1 MSAYSGDRLIKSS
14 SSAARI
20 YVGNLPQNIR
30 EKEIEDIFYK
40 YGKIVAVDI
49 HSRADPAFAFVDF
62 EDPRDAEDAVHE
74 KDGDKFESYTLK
86 VEFPKASGR
95 GGGRDNDRFGSDRGR
110 GGYVRGR
117 GRGGPIRRTDHRVL
131 ISGMPPSGSWQ
142 DLKDHMREAGEVTYT
157 DVYKDGTATVEF
169 GCKSDMEWA
178 VKYLDDTKFKSHQNE
193 HSIIH
198 VKADEARGSR
208 RSRSRS
214 RSPRRRSPSPRRRSY
229 SPRRRSRSR
238 SPYSRR

>member
-1 MSAYSGDRLIKSS
+1 MSYSGDRLIKSTTS
-14 SSAARI
+14 EARI
-20 YVGNLPQNIR
+20 YVGGLPQNIR
-30 EKEIEDIFYK
+30 ESEIEDIFYK

-62 EDPRDAEDAVHE
+62 EDPRDAEDAVKE
-74 KDGDKFESYTLK
+74 KDGDKFENYRLK

-178 VKYLDDTKFKSHQNE
+178 VKNLDDTKFKSHQNE
-193 HSIIH
+193 HSIIR
-198 VKADEARGSR
+198 VKGDAPSR

-229 SPRRRSRSR
+229 SPRRRSRSP
-238 SPYSRR
+238 SPYYRR

>member
-1 MSAYSGDRLIKSS
+1 MSYSGDRLIKSTTS
-14 SSAARI
+14 EARI
-20 YVGNLPQNIR
+20 YVGGLPQNIR
-30 EKEIEDIFYK
+30 ESEIEDIFYK

-62 EDPRDAEDAVHE
+62 EDPRDAEDAVKE
-74 KDGDKFESYTLK
+74 KDGDKFENYRLK

-178 VKYLDDTKFKSHQNE
+178 CKNLDDTKFKSHQNE
-193 HSIIH
+193 HSIIR
-198 VKADEARGSR
+198 VKGDAPSR

-229 SPRRRSRSR
+229 SPRRRSRSP
-238 SPYSRR
+238 SPYYRR

>member
-1 MSAYSGDRLIKSS
+1 MIKSTTS
-14 SSAARI
+14 EARI
-20 YVGNLPQNIR
+20 YVGGLPQNIR
-30 EKEIEDIFYK
+30 KNELEDIFYK
-40 YGKIVAVDI
+40 YGTITAVDI
-49 HSRADPAFAFVDF
+49 HARADPAFAFVDF
-62 EDPRDAEDAVHE
+62 EDPRDAEDAVKE
-74 KDGDKFESYTLK
+74 KDGDRFENYTLR
-86 VEFPKASGR
+86 VQFPKASGR
-95 GGGRDNDRFGSDRGR
+95 GGDRDGGRGGGRDFDRGRDGGR

-178 VKYLDDTKFKSHQNE
+178 CKNLDDTKFKSHQNE
-193 HSIIH
+193 HSTIR
-198 VKADEARGSR
+198 VKEDSSGGSR

-214 RSPRRRSPSPRRRSY
+214 RSRRRSPSPRRRSF
-229 SPRRRSRSR
+229 SPRRRSR

>member
-1 MSAYSGDRLIKSS
+1 MSYSGDRLIKSTTS
-14 SSAARI
+14 EARI
-20 YVGNLPQNIR
+20 YVGGLPQNIR
-30 EKEIEDIFYK
+30 ESEIEDIFYK

-62 EDPRDAEDAVHE
+62 EDPRDAEDAVKE
-74 KDGDKFESYTLK
+74 KDGDKFENYRLK

-178 VKYLDDTKFKSHQNE
+178 VKNLDDTKFKSHQNE
-193 HSIIH
+193 HSTIR
-198 VKADEARGSR
+198 VKGDAPSR

-229 SPRRRSRSR
+229 SPRRRSRSP
-238 SPYSRR
+238 SPYYRR